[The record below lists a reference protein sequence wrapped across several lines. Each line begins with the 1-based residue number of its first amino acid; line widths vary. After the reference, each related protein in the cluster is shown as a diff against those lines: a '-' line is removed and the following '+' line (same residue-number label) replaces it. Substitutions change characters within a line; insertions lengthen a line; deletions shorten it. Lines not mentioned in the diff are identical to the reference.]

1 MRCVLGLIAA
11 IGAATLPAGEL
22 RGGEPTTAVV
32 PFAVPVAVP
41 VAVVAQPTVFYGVSR
56 YAPQAVPSAASV
68 AAPLTADEVEL
79 REQTAA
85 IFSRRCASCH
95 GATTAA
101 AGLALFDADERL
113 LAALPRQ
120 AIVAACAPADGAKP
134 AMPPAGREP
143 LTPAEQAAVRR
154 WAVPPRS
161 LKY

>member
-1 MRCVLGLIAA
+1 MQGVIGLIVALVAA
-11 IGAATLPAGEL
+11 EPAQ
-22 RGGEPTTAVV
+22 AVV

-41 VAVVAQPTVFYGVSR
+41 VAVVAQPTVFYGVSQ
-56 YAPQAVPSAASV
+56 YGPQIAPTTAAVAVTAASGD
-68 AAPLTADEVEL
+68 AEL
-79 REQTAA
+79 REQAAA
-85 IFSRRCASCH
+85 IFARRCASCH

-120 AIVAACAPADGAKP
+120 AIAAACAPAEGERR

-143 LTPAEQAAVRR
+143 LTPAEQAVVRR